1 MATIRKRGNSYQI
14 RVSCGYDTS
23 GNQVVQTMTWKPA
36 DGMNK
41 KQIEKELQKQAILF
55 EDKCMKGQVTAN
67 IKFQDFAEQW
77 FEEYS
82 KLNLRNTSYERM
94 KQLTVR
100 VYPAIGHLRLDKIT
114 SRHIQQFIN
123 DLALNGKSLKNGR
136 PLSRKTAVHH
146 LSFISD
152 VFSYAVKMEMFTDNP
167 CKRVTVPKGEKKEKD
182 IYTLEEVA
190 QLFQLL
196 ETAPLKYRTFFTLAI
211 YSGFRRGEMLGL
223 EWKDIDWKHNVI
235 SVRRTSNY
243 TASKGIY
250 TDTTKTKK
258 SQRSLKFPQSVIDL
272 LREYKAEQDEER
284 EKLDTKWQDYDRLF
298 VKWDGRPM
306 NNNTPY
312 FWLKEFC
319 EENNF
324 RFCDIHSLRHFYAS
338 ALINEGVD
346 AATVSGALGHSTIT
360 TTTSIYCHVFNQA
373 QARAGD
379 AIASVLD
386 FKKQTRAKD
395 SPKLY
400 KGQVKDRSRIRV
412 KEKLSNGDI
421 SSFESLVCG
430 DPYGN

>member
-1 MATIRKRGNSYQI
+1 MATIKKRGNSYLI
-14 RVSCGYDTS
+14 RVSCGYDIN
-23 GNQVVQTMTWKPA
+23 GNHKEQSMTWKP
-36 DGMNK
+36 DEGMTK
-41 KQIEKELQKQAILF
+41 KQIEKELNRQAVMF
-55 EDKCMKGQVTAN
+55 EESVNHGFKTSAM
-67 IKFQDFAEQW
+67 KFQELAEEW
-77 FEEYS
+77 FENYA
-82 KLNLRNTSYERM
+82 KNALRSTTYERM
-94 KQLTVR
+94 LQLTQR
-100 VYPAIGHLRLDKIT
+100 VYPAIGHLRINKIT
-114 SRHIQQFIN
+114 ARHLQGFVN
-123 DLALNGKSLKNGR
+123 SLAKEGANEKTGK
-136 PLSRKTAVHH
+136 PLAPKTIRHN

-152 VFSYAVKMEMFTDNP
+152 VFSYAVRMDLVSDNP
-167 CKRVTVPKGEKKEKD
+167 CRKVTIPKGEVKEKP
-182 IYTLEEVA
+182 IYSQEEIA
-190 QLFQLL
+190 QLL
-196 ETAPLKYRTFFTLAI
+196 TAINGEDTKYRAFFYLIA
-211 YSGFRRGEMLGL
+211 YSGFRRSEMLGL
-223 EWKDIDWKHNVI
+223 EWKDIDWDNCVI

-258 SQRSLKFPQSVIDL
+258 SQRSLKFPQSVMDL

-284 EKLDTKWQDYDRLF
+284 IKLGTKWQDYDRLF
-298 VKWDGRPM
+298 VKWNGEPM

-386 FKKQTRAKD
+386 FKKHDTD
-395 SPKLY
+395 
-400 KGQVKDRSRIRV
+400 KGQPKAV
-412 KEKLSNGDI
+412 
-421 SSFESLVCG
+421 
-430 DPYGN
+430 